1 MKRLPYLAGSL
12 LVAIAVSSCSSSQD
26 VLAPSAIAPLSQ
38 LAETEGSVGTV
49 PAQTA
54 SANASA
60 SLNPAIA
67 SRTKLHFDP
76 IVGATVEAATPLAER
91 LAVRAKARG
100 LALAGSTDP
109 STTHVLKGYFSTMT
123 EGGRPSSSMSGTYT
137 TAAATG
143 CTGSTASRRLEP
155 ARAKAGAPYRRQTCR
170 RSPTTRSTSWRSGWP
185 RRQAEAVPAHVPDNG
200 FFGLNRA
207 AACNSGSW
215 R

>member
-1 MKRLPYLAGSL
+1 LELNPVKRLPYLAGSL

-38 LAETEGSVGTV
+38 LTETEGNIGTV
-49 PAQTA
+49 PAQTV

-76 IVGATVEAATPLAER
+76 IVGATVEAATPLAEQ

-123 EGGRPSSSMSGTYT
+123 EGRQTFVLYVWDVYDRSGN
-137 TAAATG
+137 
-143 CTGSTASRRLEP
+143 RLH
-155 ARAKAGAPYRRQTCR
+155 RINGQQKAGTGKNEGWSAVSAANMQSIADDTIDQLAVWLA
-170 RSPTTRSTSWRSGWP
+170 SSTG
-185 RRQAEAVPAHVPDNG
+185 
-200 FFGLNRA
+200 
-207 AACNSGSW
+207 
-215 R
+215 